1 MPDDNENEK
10 EKQVRAWYEAA
21 TLGFLF
27 PVSIA
32 LGFGMGYGLDRFFN
46 TKPWM
51 TMIFGI
57 IGIAAAFMQLFKTG
71 KDSD

>member
-1 MPDDNENEK
+1 MPDDNDK
-10 EKQVRAWYEAA
+10 QKQVRAWYEAA

-32 LGFGMGYGLDRFFN
+32 LGFGMGYGLDRLFN

-51 TMIFGI
+51 TIIFGI
-57 IGIAAAFMQLFKTG
+57 IGIAAAFMQLFKTA